1 MTLPVED
8 IVEVTLLVEDID
20 GVALP
25 VEDIDEVALLV
36 EDIDGVALLVEDINE
51 VALPVEVVVVTVG
64 VDVVLLGVDDK
75 EFDDEGLKGE
85 LSFKHASGPVSC
97 NV

>member
-8 IVEVTLLVEDID
+8 INE
-20 GVALP
+20 VALP
-25 VEDIDEVALLV
+25 VEDIDEVALPV
-36 EDIDGVALLVEDINE
+36 EDIDEVGLTVE
-51 VALPVEVVVVTVG
+51 EVVVTG
-64 VDVVLLGVDDK
+64 GIDVVLLLEVDDK
-75 EFDDEGLKGE
+75 EFDDGELEGE